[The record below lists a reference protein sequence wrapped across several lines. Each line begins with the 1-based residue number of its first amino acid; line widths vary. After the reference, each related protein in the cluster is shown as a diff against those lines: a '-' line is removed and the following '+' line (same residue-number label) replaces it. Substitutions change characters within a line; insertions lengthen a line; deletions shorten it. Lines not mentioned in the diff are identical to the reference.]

1 MFNKKAK
8 LFFSIGLMAVLCLAV
23 PALAGAATVA
33 PVAPQTVSVNQ
44 QFDVD
49 IVISGNTTT
58 IGAMDFRLDFDKAK
72 LQVIDYKIGNFL
84 HQSIVPAVSGA
95 DETTCINWANNT
107 GVVGAGLQGSNNSST
122 GTVLT
127 VTFKALS
134 TGTTSLNI
142 ASSSLKPASQSTV
155 VSAGTS
161 STTIIIEEASA
172 SIIGDFNEDENVDFE
187 DLMIFASAWGK
198 TSSDTGWSQAVAG
211 YTNSP
216 YNRCDIAPAQGNYPN
231 MTIQPD
237 GEVNFEDLMIFTM
250 AWNYAVSH

>member
-95 DETTCINWANNT
+95 DETTCINWAINT
-107 GVVGAGLQGSNNSST
+107 GVVGADDGRRGCST
-122 GTVLT
+122 GRVCWRGSGRPE
-127 VTFKALS
+127 LS
-134 TGTTSLNI
+134 RCRY
-142 ASSSLKPASQSTV
+142 PV
-155 VSAGTS
+155 DGTS
-161 STTIIIEEASA
+161 
-172 SIIGDFNEDENVDFE
+172 
-187 DLMIFASAWGK
+187 
-198 TSSDTGWSQAVAG
+198 GW
-211 YTNSP
+211 
-216 YNRCDIAPAQGNYPN
+216 
-231 MTIQPD
+231 
-237 GEVNFEDLMIFTM
+237 
-250 AWNYAVSH
+250 W

>member
-1 MFNKKAK
+1 MFNKKAN
-8 LFFSIGLMAVLCLAV
+8 LFFCIGFIAVLCLAV
-23 PALAGAATVA
+23 PALASAATVG

-58 IGAMDFRLDFDKAK
+58 VGAMDFRLDFEKAK
-72 LQVIDYKIGNFL
+72 LQVIDYTIGNFL
-84 HQSIVPAVSGA
+84 NQSIVPALSGA

-107 GVVGAGLQGSNNSST
+107 GVIGAGLQGSSNKST

-127 VTFKALS
+127 ITFKALS
-134 TGTTSLNI
+134 TGTTSLSI
-142 ASSSLKPASQSTV
+142 ASSSIKPASQSTV

-161 STTIIIEEASA
+161 SASITINEASA
-172 SIIGDFNEDENVDFE
+172 SIIGDFNEDEKVDFE

-216 YNRCDIAPAQGNYPN
+216 YNRCDIAPAQGVYPD
-231 MTIQPD
+231 MTIQAD

>member
-1 MFNKKAK
+1 MPG
-8 LFFSIGLMAVLCLAV
+8 SSCPGRC
-23 PALAGAATVA
+23 GDSG

-155 VSAGTS
+155 LSAGTS

-187 DLMIFASAWGK
+187 DLMILPRPGAKHPATPAGLRLLR
-198 TSSDTGWSQAVAG
+198 DTPTHLTTVVTLPRPRAI
-211 YTNSP
+211 TP
-216 YNRCDIAPAQGNYPN
+216 I
-231 MTIQPD
+231 
-237 GEVNFEDLMIFTM
+237 
-250 AWNYAVSH
+250 